1 MEAHPKVAV
10 IGMKEE
16 NILDFGMWSV
26 LIMWEATSGGS
37 NVGVLTVRQDR
48 NIIYAL
54 YYHSGMAS
62 VIPVFLIRPWKGCPV
77 MRRSYADY
85 PCPSVASVCPCHSF
99 PSVTP

>member
-10 IGMKEE
+10 IGMKEG
-16 NILDFGMWSV
+16 NILNIAMRV
-26 LIMWEATSGGS
+26 ATSG

-62 VIPVFLIRPWKGCPV
+62 VIPVFFIRNSVRKLSKEERKG
-77 MRRSYADY
+77 
-85 PCPSVASVCPCHSF
+85 
-99 PSVTP
+99 